1 MGACSSSRS
10 SADLNATNN
19 DRVIHDLSLI
29 MMLDASD
36 HARARP
42 RPRIR
47 RRGSGRRRSD
57 GDIRLAE
64 IMALQQSLAAM
75 EDFFQS
81 LLGQTNFYME
91 ALDPQNSV
99 NRSGPPPVSK
109 LALAELPDITAEG
122 TSLLCGICGDD
133 ACETRLPCG
142 HTFHKG
148 SCVELW
154 LNRHCTCPVC
164 RYELPTDDESY
175 EPGRIERMAIRKV
188 DLEEMTSYGEDHAA
202 ATGSMSSSDTE
213 KPKHDREGD
222 ISDSRHEVRFQQDD
236 RRHEE

>member
-29 MMLDASD
+29 MMELDASD
-36 HARARP
+36 QARARP

-47 RRGSGRRRSD
+47 RRGSGRRRTD
-57 GDIRLAE
+57 GEIRLAE

-91 ALDPQNSV
+91 ALDPQNSA

-109 LALAELPDITAEG
+109 VALAELPNITAEG
-122 TSLLCGICGDD
+122 SSLICGICGDD

-142 HTFHKG
+142 HTFHKA

-188 DLEEMTSYGEDHAA
+188 DLEEITSYGEDH
-202 ATGSMSSSDTE
+202 TTTSCNSD
-213 KPKHDREGD
+213 KPKPDRDGD
-222 ISDSRHEVRFQQDD
+222 LCENKHELRTQQDD
-236 RRHEE
+236 FRSEE